1 MGLKAVMARILLV
14 EDDPILS
21 ETLSELLQAQG
32 YETTLAS
39 TGNQALEVTYE
50 NSFEIMLFDVN
61 IPDVDGFELL
71 KILRESGNSIPCIF
85 LTSLSDIASLS
96 RGFEVGADDYL
107 KKPFDFD
114 ELLVRIQALLR
125 KSFTSKENE
134 IKYGDLVYKITQN
147 ELLKNDK
154 LVSFAPLEA
163 KLLSLFFKRINETIT
178 KQELLYELDNVNES
192 SEGALRVY
200 ITKLRKSGLEIQTI
214 KGTGYRLVK
223 S

>member
-1 MGLKAVMARILLV
+1 MARILLV

-21 ETLSELLQAQG
+21 ETLSELLQTQG
-32 YETTLAS
+32 YNVTLAS
-39 TGNQALEVTYE
+39 NGEEALEVTYE
-50 NSFEIMLFDVN
+50 QSFEIMLFDVN
-61 IPDVDGFELL
+61 IGDFNGFELL
-71 KILRESGNSIPCIF
+71 KTLRESGNSIPCIF

-125 KSFTSKENE
+125 KSFASKENE
-134 IKYGDLVYKITQN
+134 IKYGDLVYKITNN
-147 ELLKNDK
+147 ELLKDGE
-154 LVSFAPLEA
+154 LIPFAPLEL
-163 KLLSLFFKRINETIT
+163 KMLSLFFKRINETIT
-178 KQELLYELDNVNES
+178 KQELLYELDSVNES

-223 S
+223 A

>member
-1 MGLKAVMARILLV
+1 MARILLV
-14 EDDPILS
+14 EDDLVLS
-21 ETLSELLQAQG
+21 ETLTELLQTQG
-32 YETTLAS
+32 YDVTLAS
-39 TGNQALEVTYE
+39 TGNEALEVTYE
-50 NSFEIMLFDVN
+50 SSFEIMLFDVN
-61 IPDVDGFELL
+61 IPDFDGFELL

-114 ELLVRIQALLR
+114 ELLVRIQAVLR
-125 KSFTSKENE
+125 KSFASKANE
-134 IKYGDLVYKITQN
+134 ISYGDLVYKITNN
-147 ELLKNDK
+147 ELLKNGE
-154 LVSFAPLEA
+154 LISFAPLEL

-223 S
+223 A

>member
-1 MGLKAVMARILLV
+1 MARILLV
-14 EDDPILS
+14 EDDLILS
-21 ETLSELLQAQG
+21 ETLSELLQTQG
-32 YETTLAS
+32 YEVTLAT

-61 IPDVDGFELL
+61 IPDFDGFELL

-114 ELLVRIQALLR
+114 ELLVRIQAVLR
-125 KSFTSKENE
+125 KSFASKENE
-134 IKYGDLVYKITQN
+134 IKYGDLVYKITNN
-147 ELLKNDK
+147 ELLKNDE
-154 LVSFAPLEA
+154 LIALAPLEL

-200 ITKLRKSGLEIQTI
+200 ITKLRKAGLEIQTI

-223 S
+223 A